1 MCGQGGQMARVRDP
15 KQERGVETRQR
26 ILEAGFASFSLKGLH
41 GTNSR
46 EIAAA
51 AGVSIGT
58 FYTYFKD
65 KRQLFIEL
73 IHTHCGKIL
82 NVLNTFQVEHYL
94 DKEPREVVRTL
105 ISAVW
110 ALHDSVY
117 PLNQKA
123 MVLRQMDPEI
133 DRIIGEQEEEIMRRL
148 LKVLQAAQTKLRV
161 GDMETA
167 AWLLGWIIKEV
178 MFSAHRDNLKADNP
192 RLLDELV
199 DLVARYLFA

>member
-1 MCGQGGQMARVRDP
+1 MAKTRNP
-15 KQERGVETRQR
+15 IQERGVETKLR

-82 NVLNTFQVEHYL
+82 NVLETFQVQDHL
-94 DKEPREVVRTL
+94 GKEPREVVRTL
-105 ISAVW
+105 ICAVW
-110 ALHDSVY
+110 ELHDSVY

-123 MVLRQMDPEI
+123 MALRQMDPEI
-133 DRIIGEQEEEIMRRL
+133 DRIIAEQEEAILRRL
-148 LKVLQAAQTKLRV
+148 LSVLQAAQAKLRIR
-161 GDMETA
+161 DMQTA
-167 AWLLGWIIKEV
+167 ARLVGWIIEGV
-178 MFSAHRDNLKADNP
+178 MFSAHRANLKADNQQ
-192 RLLDELV
+192 LLEELV
-199 DLVARYLFA
+199 DLVSRYLFA